1 MAGKESSEKQDAQ
14 ELSNASEKQDETESV
29 EPEILKH
36 IPPEFKQI
44 VEVGMARLGPVPNPL
59 LQKIT
64 SEHIDKILVL
74 AGGGFGVKTYLD
86 RNSS

>member
-14 ELSNASEKQDETESV
+14 ELSNSSEKQDETDSV
-29 EPEILKH
+29 EPKILKH

-44 VEVGMARLGPVPNPL
+44 VEVGMARLGPAPNPL

-64 SEHIDKILVL
+64 SEH
-74 AGGGFGVKTYLD
+74 
-86 RNSS
+86 